1 MSDIS
6 IFNEEDTYFLLGILA
21 VAVGFFLTIALFII
35 NILFN
40 KNKKFSY
47 YILMY
52 FIYSILSFIVLW
64 FLETFRLFKYLLS

>member
-21 VAVGFFLTIALFII
+21 VAVGFFLTIALFVI